1 MTNPLRQPTER
12 SGLFL
17 IDLQSLRL
25 SAEQLQKIDMALQE
39 TVQREIAKLD
49 DTEGISGGP
58 IGGIA
63 GYAIRM

>member
-1 MTNPLRQPTER
+1 MTNPNVQPSGP

-17 IDLQSLRL
+17 IDLQSLKL
-25 SAEQLQKIDMALQE
+25 SAEQLQQIDLALQE

-49 DTEGISGGP
+49 DTEGIAGGP

-63 GYAIRM
+63 GYAIR